1 MIKADFFDTGEEPQT
16 PPYRCRVGPRDYLRV
31 ARRHWLLLLASVAVA
46 LGVALVVNLN
56 TTPVYAARVTFFF
69 STPGVGASD
78 LYPAS
83 MFNTSRLST
92 YAKLLTSDEVAT
104 PLAGTP
110 GIDLTP
116 QEVRDA
122 ISSETVADTVMM
134 EVSVED
140 QDRNRAL
147 LLLTRVTQRFRNS
160 VEELERPAPTEPST
174 VKVTV
179 VTGPALDEE
188 PVAPNTM
195 NNFALATVTGLVVGA
210 IGSVGREVA
219 DHTVRTGEALQVLT
233 SAPVLAQVPMDP
245 GGPFVS
251 SSTSART
258 EALREVRTQVQ
269 CAAATNSVKT
279 LAVTSAVPGEGR
291 SATACGLALLF
302 AEAGQRVLI
311 VDAELRHPRL
321 AAFLGR
327 EDAAGLSTV
336 LDGTAMLEQVLQPWG
351 AGLWLLASGRTPP
364 NPSELLSSPRMTELV
379 DDVRKKFDVVIFDC
393 PPLLPVTDA
402 AVIAARA
409 DGTLL
414 VVRARRTT
422 STQVTQAIRA
432 LHAVNASMLGCVLNM
447 VTHKGPDA
455 VPAYDT
461 YLSGPNRSK
470 PPRTWGGW
478 KMQAAA

>member
-1 MIKADFFDTGEEPQT
+1 M
-16 PPYRCRVGPRDYLRV
+16 
-31 ARRHWLLLLASVAVA
+31 ASVIVA
-46 LGVALVVNLN
+46 LGVALIVNLN

-69 STPGVGASD
+69 STPVVGASD

-110 GIDLTP
+110 GIDLDAK
-116 QEVRDA
+116 EVRDA

-140 QDRNRAL
+140 RDRNRAL
-147 LLLTRVTQRFRNS
+147 LLLTRIVQRFEHA

-179 VTGPALDEE
+179 VTGPALDED
-188 PVAPNTM
+188 PVAPNSL
-195 NNFALATVTGLVVGA
+195 NNFALATVAGLVVGA
-210 IGSVGREVA
+210 VGSVGREVA

-233 SAPVLAQVPMDP
+233 SAPVIARVPMDP

-269 CAAATNSVKT
+269 CAAAAGSVKT

-302 AEAGQRVLI
+302 AEAGQRVLV

-327 EDAAGLSTV
+327 EDSAGLSTV
-336 LDGTAMLEQVLQPWG
+336 LSGGAALEQVLQPWG

-379 DDVRKKFDVVIFDC
+379 DDVRKRFDVVIFDC

-402 AVIAARA
+402 AVVAARA

-422 STQVTQAIRA
+422 SAQVTQAVRA
-432 LHAVNASMLGCVLNM
+432 LHAVNATLLGCVLNM
-447 VTHKGPDA
+447 VTRKGPDA
-455 VPAYDT
+455 VPTYDT
-461 YLSGPNRSK
+461 YLSGPK
-470 PPRTWGGW
+470 PPRAWGGW

>member
-1 MIKADFFDTGEEPQT
+1 MGVS
-16 PPYRCRVGPRDYLRV
+16 VGLREYLRV
-31 ARRHWLLLLASVAVA
+31 ARRNRWLLAASVVLA
-46 LGVALVVNLN
+46 LGVALLVNLY

-69 STPGVGASD
+69 STPIAGASD

-83 MFNTSRLST
+83 MFNTSRLAT

-110 GIDLTP
+110 GIDMDAE
-116 QEVRDA
+116 EVREA
-122 ISSETVADTVMM
+122 IAAETVADTVMM

-140 QDRNRAL
+140 RDRNRAL
-147 LLLTRVTQRFRNS
+147 LLLTRVTHRFVTS
-160 VEELERPAPTEPST
+160 VEELERPEPTKPST

-179 VTGPALDEE
+179 VSGPALDED
-188 PVAPNTM
+188 PVFPNAL
-195 NNFALATVTGLVVGA
+195 NNFALAGVAGLVVGA
-210 IGSVGREVA
+210 VAAVGREVS
-219 DHTVRTGEALQVLT
+219 DHTVRTAEALQILT
-233 SAPVLAQVPMDP
+233 SVPVLAQVPADP
-245 GGPFVS
+245 GNPFVS
-251 SSTSART
+251 PSSSART
-258 EALREVRTQVQ
+258 EALREIRTQVQ
-269 CAAATNSVKT
+269 CAAAARSVKT

-321 AAFLGR
+321 ATFLGR

-336 LDGTAMLEQVLQPWG
+336 LDGTAPLEQVLQPWG

-364 NPSELLSSPRMTELV
+364 NPSELLSSPRMTDLV
-379 DDVRKKFDVVIFDC
+379 DEVRRRFDVVIFDC

-402 AVIAARA
+402 AVVAART

-422 STQVTQAIRA
+422 SDQVTDAVRA
-432 LHAVNASMLGCVLNM
+432 LNAVNATLLGCVLNM
-447 VTHKGPDA
+447 VASKGPDA
-455 VPAYDT
+455 VPSYDT
-461 YLSGPNRSK
+461 YLSGPE
-470 PPRTWGGW
+470 
-478 KMQAAA
+478 AA

>member
-1 MIKADFFDTGEEPQT
+1 M
-16 PPYRCRVGPRDYLRV
+16 
-31 ARRHWLLLLASVAVA
+31 LASVVLA

-69 STPGVGASD
+69 STPAVGASD

-83 MFNTSRLST
+83 MFNTSRLTT
-92 YAKLLTSDEVAT
+92 YARLLTSDEVAT

-110 GIDLTP
+110 GIDMDAE
-116 QEVRDA
+116 QVREA

-140 QDRNRAL
+140 RDRNRAL
-147 LLLTRVTQRFRNS
+147 LLLTRVTARFRNA

-179 VTGPALDEE
+179 VTGPGLDDK
-188 PVAPNTM
+188 PVAPNTL
-195 NNFALATVTGLVVGA
+195 NNFALATVAGLVLGA
-210 IGSVGREVA
+210 MGSVGREVA
-219 DHTVRTGEALQVLT
+219 DHTVRTGETLEVLT
-233 SAPVLAQVPMDP
+233 SARVLARVPMDP

-251 SSTSART
+251 ASTSPRT

-269 CAAATNSVKT
+269 CAAAASSVKT

-302 AEAGQRVLI
+302 AEAGQRVLV

-321 AAFLGR
+321 AAFLGQ
-327 EDAAGLSTV
+327 ENAAGLSTV
-336 LDGTAMLEQVLQPWG
+336 LDGTAVLEQVLQPWG

-379 DDVRKKFDVVIFDC
+379 DDVRKRFDVVIFDC

-402 AVIAARA
+402 AVVAARA

-422 STQVTQAIRA
+422 SAQVTQAVRA
-432 LHAVNASMLGCVLNM
+432 LHAVNATLLGCVLNM

-455 VPAYDT
+455 VPSYDT
-461 YLSGPNRSK
+461 YLSGQK
-470 PPRTWGGW
+470 PPRAWGGW

>member
-1 MIKADFFDTGEEPQT
+1 MVSRGMGVS
-16 PPYRCRVGPRDYLRV
+16 VGLREYLRV
-31 ARRHWLLLLASVAVA
+31 ASRNRWLLAASVAFS
-46 LGVALVVNLN
+46 LGVALIVNLYS
-56 TTPVYAARVTFFF
+56 TPIYAARVTFFF
-69 STPGVGASD
+69 STPITSATD

-83 MFNTSRLST
+83 MFNVSRLST

-110 GIDLTP
+110 GIDLDAE
-116 QEVRDA
+116 EVREA
-122 ISSETVADTVMM
+122 IAAETVADTVMM

-140 QDRNRAL
+140 RDPNRAL
-147 LLLTRVTQRFRNS
+147 LLLARITKRFTTA
-160 VEELERPAPTEPST
+160 VEDLERPEPAKPST

-179 VTGPALDEE
+179 VSGPALDED
-188 PVAPNTM
+188 PVFPNAL
-195 NNFALATVTGLVVGA
+195 NNFALATVAGLVIGA
-210 IGSVGREVA
+210 VGSVGREVA
-219 DHTVRTGEALQVLT
+219 DQTVRTAEALQVLT
-233 SAPVLAQVPMDP
+233 SAPVLARVPMDP

-251 SSTSART
+251 ASGSART
-258 EALREVRTQVQ
+258 EALREIRTQVQ
-269 CAAATNSVKT
+269 CAAAARSVKT

-302 AEAGQRVLI
+302 AEAGQRVLV

-336 LDGTAMLEQVLQPWG
+336 LDGTARLEQVLQPWG

-379 DDVRKKFDVVIFDC
+379 DEVRRRFDVVIFDC

-402 AVIAARA
+402 AVVAART

-422 STQVTQAIRA
+422 SAQVTAAVRA
-432 LHAVNASMLGCVLNM
+432 LHAVNATLLGCVLNM
-447 VTHKGPDA
+447 VASKGPDA
-455 VPAYDT
+455 VPNYGG
-461 YLSGPNRSK
+461 YLSGPK
-470 PPRTWGGW
+470 
-478 KMQAAA
+478 AA

>member
-1 MIKADFFDTGEEPQT
+1 MGL
-16 PPYRCRVGPRDYLRV
+16 RDYFRV
-31 ARRHWLLLLASVAVA
+31 ARRHWWVLMASVVAA

-69 STPGVGASD
+69 STPIAGASD

-83 MFNTSRLST
+83 MFNASRLST

-104 PLAGTP
+104 PLAGTS
-110 GIDLTP
+110 GIDLDP

-122 ISSETVADTVMM
+122 ISAMTVADTVMM

-140 QDRNRAL
+140 RDRNRAL
-147 LLLTRVTQRFRNS
+147 LLLTRVTQRFETA

-179 VTGPALDEE
+179 VSGPALDTD
-188 PVAPNTM
+188 PVAPQPL
-195 NNFALATVTGLVVGA
+195 NNFALATVAGLVIGAVGA
-210 IGSVGREVA
+210 VGREVA
-219 DHTVRTGEALQVLT
+219 DHTVRTAEALRVLT
-233 SAPVLAQVPMDP
+233 TVPVLASVPLDR
-245 GGPFVS
+245 GNPFVS
-251 SSTSART
+251 ASTSART

-269 CAAATNSVKT
+269 CAAAAQSVKT

-302 AEAGQRVLI
+302 AEAGQRVLV
-311 VDAELRHPRL
+311 VDAELRRPRL

-336 LDGTAMLEQVLQPWG
+336 LDGTTRLEQVLQPWG
-351 AGLWLLASGRTPP
+351 AGLWLLAGGRTPP

-379 DDVRKKFDVVIFDC
+379 DDVRKRFDVVIFDC

-402 AVIAARA
+402 AVVAARA

-422 STQVTQAIRA
+422 SAQVTQAVRT
-432 LHAVNASMLGCVLNM
+432 LHAVNATLLGCVLNM
-447 VTHKGPDA
+447 VTRKGPDA
-455 VPAYDT
+455 VPSYDT
-461 YLSGPNRSK
+461 YLAGPK
-470 PPRTWGGW
+470 PPERGPW
-478 KMQAAA
+478 KMQATAA

>member
-1 MIKADFFDTGEEPQT
+1 MGLRE
-16 PPYRCRVGPRDYLRV
+16 YLRV
-31 ARRHWLLLLASVAVA
+31 ARRHWWLLAASVVIALAVGA
-46 LGVALVVNLN
+46 IVNLN

-69 STPGVGASD
+69 STPIAGASD

-83 MFNTSRLST
+83 MFNVSRLST
-92 YAKLLTSDEVAT
+92 YARLLTSDEVAT

-110 GIDLTP
+110 GIDIDAE
-116 QEVRDA
+116 EVREA
-122 ISSETVADTVMM
+122 ISAETVADTVMM

-140 QDRNRAL
+140 RDTNRAL
-147 LLLTRVTQRFRNS
+147 LLLTRVTQRFETA
-160 VEELERPAPTEPST
+160 VEDLERPAPDEPST

-179 VTGPALDEE
+179 VSGPALDED
-188 PVAPNTM
+188 PVAPDVL
-195 NNFALATVTGLVVGA
+195 NNFALAAVAGLVVGA

-219 DHTVRTGEALQVLT
+219 DHTVRTAEALQVLA
-233 SAPVLAQVPMDP
+233 SAPVLARVPMDP

-251 SSTSART
+251 ASTSART
-258 EALREVRTQVQ
+258 EALRGIRTQVQ
-269 CAAATNSVKT
+269 CAAAVRSVKT

-302 AEAGQRVLI
+302 AEAGQRVLV

-327 EDAAGLSTV
+327 EDSAGLSTV
-336 LDGTAMLEQVLQPWG
+336 LDGTAGLEQVLQPWG
-351 AGLWLLASGRTPP
+351 AGLWLLSSGRTPP

-379 DDVRKKFDVVIFDC
+379 DEARKKFDVVIFDC

-402 AVIAARA
+402 GVVAART

-422 STQVTQAIRA
+422 SAQVTAAVRV
-432 LHAVNASMLGCVLNM
+432 LHAVNATLLGCVLNM
-447 VTHKGPDA
+447 VTTKGPDA
-455 VPAYDT
+455 TPSYDA
-461 YLSGPNRSK
+461 YLSGSRR
-470 PPRTWGGW
+470 PRGDQGGW
-478 KMQAAA
+478 RRQAA

>member
-1 MIKADFFDTGEEPQT
+1 MGL
-16 PPYRCRVGPRDYLRV
+16 RDYLRV
-31 ARRHWLLLLASVAVA
+31 ARRHWWLLLASVIVA
-46 LGVALVVNLN
+46 LGVALIVNLN

-69 STPGVGASD
+69 STPVVGATD

-83 MFNTSRLST
+83 MFNVSRLST

-110 GIDLTP
+110 GIDLDP
-116 QEVRDA
+116 QQVRDA
-122 ISSETVADTVMM
+122 ISAETVADTVMM
-134 EVSVED
+134 EVSVQD
-140 QDRNRAL
+140 RDRNRAL
-147 LLLTRVTQRFRNS
+147 LLLTRVTKRFENA
-160 VEELERPAPTEPST
+160 VEELERPAPTEAST

-179 VTGPALDEE
+179 VSGPALDPD
-188 PVAPNTM
+188 PVAPNTI
-195 NNFALATVTGLVVGA
+195 NNFALASVAGLVVGA
-210 IGSVGREVA
+210 AGSVGREVA
-219 DHTVRTGEALQVLT
+219 DHTVRTAEALQVLA
-233 SAPVLAQVPMDP
+233 SAPVLARVPMDP

-251 SSTSART
+251 ASTSART

-269 CAAATNSVKT
+269 CAAAANSVKT

-302 AEAGQRVLI
+302 AEAGQRVLV

-327 EDAAGLSTV
+327 EDSAGLSTV
-336 LDGTAMLEQVLQPWG
+336 LDGSAGLEQVLQPWG

-379 DDVRKKFDVVIFDC
+379 DDVRRRFDVVIFDC

-402 AVIAARA
+402 AVVAARA

-422 STQVTQAIRA
+422 SAQVTQAVRA
-432 LHAVNASMLGCVLNM
+432 LHAVNATLLGCVLNM
-447 VTHKGPDA
+447 VTRKGPDA
-455 VPAYDT
+455 VPSYDT
-461 YLSGPNRSK
+461 YLSGPK
-470 PPRTWGGW
+470 PSQRRWDGW
-478 KMQAAA
+478 KTQAAA

>member
-1 MIKADFFDTGEEPQT
+1 MGLRE
-16 PPYRCRVGPRDYLRV
+16 YLRV
-31 ARRHWLLLLASVAVA
+31 AVRHRWLLAASVGLALIVA
-46 LGVALVVNLN
+46 LIVNVYS
-56 TTPVYAARVTFFF
+56 TPVYAARVTFFF
-69 STPGVGASD
+69 STPIAGASD

-110 GIDLTP
+110 GIDLDLE
-116 QEVRDA
+116 EVREA
-122 ISSETVADTVMM
+122 ISAETVADTVMM

-140 QDRNRAL
+140 RDPNRAM
-147 LLLTRVTQRFRNS
+147 LLLTRVTQRFETA
-160 VEELERPAPTEPST
+160 VEELERPTPADPST

-179 VTGPALDEE
+179 VSGPALDED
-188 PVAPNTM
+188 PVYPNAL
-195 NNFALATVTGLVVGA
+195 NNFALAAVAGLVLGA
-210 IGSVGREVA
+210 VGSVGREVA
-219 DHTVRTGEALQVLT
+219 DQTVRTAEALQVLS
-233 SAPVLAQVPMDP
+233 SAPVLARVPMDP

-251 SSTSART
+251 PSASART
-258 EALREVRTQVQ
+258 EALREIRTQVQ
-269 CAAATNSVKT
+269 CAAAANSVKT

-302 AEAGQRVLI
+302 AEAGQRVLV

-336 LDGTAMLEQVLQPWG
+336 LDGTARLEQVLQPWG

-364 NPSELLSSPRMTELV
+364 NPSELLSSARMTELV
-379 DDVRKKFDVVIFDC
+379 DEVRRRFDVVIFDC

-402 AVIAARA
+402 AVVAARA

-422 STQVTQAIRA
+422 SAQVTAAVRT
-432 LHAVNASMLGCVLNM
+432 LHAVNATLLGCVLNM

-455 VPAYDT
+455 VPNYDT
-461 YLSGPNRSK
+461 YLAGPK
-470 PPRTWGGW
+470 PPRTDWGDW
-478 KMQAAA
+478 KMQAA